1 MNYEE
6 ASRKLIMCSSF
17 DRFQKFLEIKDQL
30 NDKDYWKVLSDAYI
44 GSDNLFRFSDDI
56 KEAFIEER
64 EFRTKLMRRKDLKH
78 FNDLPEVVTIY
89 RGMTVEEF
97 QSGNFGVSW
106 TLSRKVAEFFANVYG
121 RNHDTNHL
129 PKIVHELEVSKL
141 LIYAYFGDRN
151 EQEVIY
157 IGF

>member
-1 MNYEE
+1 
-6 ASRKLIMCSSF
+6 MCSSF

-106 TLSRKVAEFFANVYG
+106 TLSRKVAEFFADYQWTERSV
-121 RNHDTNHL
+121 L
-129 PKIVHELEVSKL
+129 
-141 LIYAYFGDRN
+141 
-151 EQEVIY
+151 
-157 IGF
+157 